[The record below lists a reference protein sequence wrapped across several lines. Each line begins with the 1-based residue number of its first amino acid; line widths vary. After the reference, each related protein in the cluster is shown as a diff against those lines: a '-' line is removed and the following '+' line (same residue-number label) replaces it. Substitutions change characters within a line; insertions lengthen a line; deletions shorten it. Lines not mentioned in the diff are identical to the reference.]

1 MNKKINQKKYLEA
14 LNFAFK
20 LHSKQFRKGTK
31 IPYFF
36 HLSSVSNHVIE
47 NGGNTDEA
55 ISGLLHDAVEDQGG
69 EKTLKLIKKKFGNK
83 VAKIVDDCTD
93 TKIIPKPSWFERK
106 NKYILDLRKKS
117 QSSLLVS
124 ICDKT
129 HNASCINNDYYRVGE
144 KIWKRFSVNK
154 KQVCWYYES
163 LGKCYY
169 KHLKGHKVLKKN
181 YKGLILE
188 MKLISKKQ

>member
-47 NGGNTDEA
+47 NGGDTDEA
-55 ISGLLHDAVEDQGG
+55 IAGLLHDSVEDQGG

-83 VAKIVDDCTD
+83 VAKIVEDCTD
-93 TKIIPKPSWFERK
+93 AKVIPKPPWFERK
-106 NKYILDLRKKS
+106 KQYILDLKKKP

-129 HNASCINNDYYRVGE
+129 HNATCIVNDYSRVG
-144 KIWKRFSVNK
+144 KKLWKRFSAK
-154 KQVCWYYES
+154 PKQIYWYYES
-163 LGKCYY
+163 LEKCYSKY
-169 KHLKGHKVLKKN
+169 LKGHKVLKQN
-181 YKGLILE
+181 YFKIIKE
-188 MKLISKKQ
+188 MKLISKK